1 MNVSGQ
7 SPETVKVHLTNR
19 AAHYKLTLKER
30 HAGNEVIMGDEI
42 GLKAE
47 IGGKLEQAVQSQ
59 NGWFWPAACFHRT
72 HLQLD
77 LASFSEDKLNQVLQ
91 HLHVTD
97 PSRMKASKNAGVS
110 LKRTSG
116 EYTVTKEY
124 YGTELRPAAFKQLV
138 RHALSELSSSVDL
151 DGGGAYRDPDY
162 TSESDAVKKA
172 AKTMNRMT
180 DFSVTYQMTGI
191 EPVKVDR
198 DQIRKWLRLDQK
210 RNVVVNKK
218 GIAAFTRRFAK
229 KYNTCYTSRRFKT
242 TGGKTITTTDGY
254 YGWMLNQIKE
264 NARLAKEVK
273 AGKDVNRSP
282 IWAQTAVSHNPKCDY
297 GNTYVEV
304 SIADQMVWYYKNGKR
319 ILTTDC
325 VTGDTTQ
332 NHGTTPGVYQIEY
345 KQRHATLSRQGYSS
359 PVSYWMPFNSDQG
372 LHDASWRYAFGGSIY
387 QGDGSHGCVNLPVES
402 AKTLYRNIKKGCPVF
417 VY

>member
-1 MNVSGQ
+1 MRRAGKQRKTGYGHILLVVIIAVACYIGISLYFGRHFLPGTELGSMNVSGQ

-162 TSESDAVKKA
+162 TSELDAVKKA

-198 DQIRKWLRLDQK
+198 DQIRKWL
-210 RNVVVNKK
+210 
-218 GIAAFTRRFAK
+218 
-229 KYNTCYTSRRFKT
+229 
-242 TGGKTITTTDGY
+242 
-254 YGWMLNQIKE
+254 
-264 NARLAKEVK
+264 
-273 AGKDVNRSP
+273 
-282 IWAQTAVSHNPKCDY
+282 
-297 GNTYVEV
+297 
-304 SIADQMVWYYKNGKR
+304 ADQIGR
-319 ILTTDC
+319 
-325 VTGDTTQ
+325 
-332 NHGTTPGVYQIEY
+332 
-345 KQRHATLSRQGYSS
+345 
-359 PVSYWMPFNSDQG
+359 
-372 LHDASWRYAFGGSIY
+372 ASCRER
-387 QGDGSHGCVNLPVES
+387 V
-402 AKTLYRNIKKGCPVF
+402 
-417 VY
+417 